1 MLWTLLVA
9 INSGSFISG
18 ALLWMTEHGKS
29 TFGAY
34 AFASIIGLI
43 LGASNARLWY
53 KVTDA
58 LTERI
63 QKYSA
68 STQERYLRMLYV
80 AAVRWMPVAA
90 VIGYCVTWTAMRLL

>member
-1 MLWTLLVA
+1 MLWTLLVM

-34 AFASIIGLI
+34 TFASLIGLV
-43 LGASNARLWY
+43 LGVSNARLLY

-58 LTERI
+58 FTERI
-63 QKYSA
+63 QKYSE
-68 STQERYLRMLYV
+68 STQERYLRTLYV
-80 AAVRWMPVAA
+80 AAVLWMPVAA
-90 VIGYCVTWTAMRLL
+90 VIGYWVTWAAMRLL